1 MTSSVSKESTSWKDK
16 RTSAAA
22 AAAANMCVSGQHA
35 EVTGVRDQ

>member
-22 AAAANMCVSGQHA
+22 AANMCVSGQHA

>member
-1 MTSSVSKESTSWKDK
+1 MIMTSSVSKESTSWKDK

-22 AAAANMCVSGQHA
+22 ANMCVSGQHA